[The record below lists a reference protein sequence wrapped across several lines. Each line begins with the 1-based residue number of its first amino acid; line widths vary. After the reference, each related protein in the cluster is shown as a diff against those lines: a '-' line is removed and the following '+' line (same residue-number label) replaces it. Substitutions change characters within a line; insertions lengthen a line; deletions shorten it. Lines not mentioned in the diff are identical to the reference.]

1 MALSTSPVFVLCVFL
16 ALIMFLSNLIL
27 TDAQDY
33 FSLVCGNTLIVNK
46 YVWNLVTSCFY
57 EKYVLKIIADLVIL
71 NVITKNMKI
80 IGGNDQFG
88 LYFVLCILACTIG
101 TSVYCFIRF
110 FGTGMEEMLMT
121 PIYGFGGVVMTLLM
135 YARLQFKGEALIE
148 TFPLVTYQNLPLI
161 IVIIQSAFW
170 LIGLRSFA
178 LDVPFTVIALL
189 FSWSYLRFFYRFQD
203 SLPPG
208 DKSQEFSFVAMFPDV
223 LQPVVS
229 PLTTGF
235 YNIFA
240 MIGIFPELEQAE
252 KRLPHHLRYHD
263 KTADA
268 LYQSDAQDAVAK
280 RLRSKGM
287 KLLDARMAEL
297 SQEGDSW
304 GDSALEKDPEK
315 TADPVNYKV

>member
-1 MALSTSPVFVLCVFL
+1 MAVSTSPVFALCVFL
-16 ALIMFLSNLIL
+16 VLAMFCSNLVF
-27 TDAQDY
+27 TDAQD
-33 FSLVCGNTLIVNK
+33 FLSLICGNTLIVNK
-46 YVWNLVTSCFY
+46 YVWNLITSCFY

-71 NVITKNMKI
+71 NVITRNMKI
-80 IGGNDQFG
+80 IGGSDQFA

-101 TSVYCFIRF
+101 ASVYCFIRF

-121 PIYGFGGVVMTLLM
+121 PIYGVGGVVMTLLM
-135 YARLQFKGEALIE
+135 YARLQFRGEALIE
-148 TFPLVTYQNLPLI
+148 AFPLVTFQNLPLI
-161 IVIIQSAFW
+161 IVIIQTIFW

-178 LDVPFTVIALL
+178 VDVPFTVIALP

-203 SLPPG
+203 NLPPG
-208 DKSQEFSFVAMFPDV
+208 DKSQEFSFVAMFPDM

-240 MIGIFPELEQAE
+240 MIGIFPELEQVE
-252 KRLPHHLRYHD
+252 KRLPHHLRYND
-263 KTADA
+263 KAAEA

-304 GDSALEKDPEK
+304 GDSALEIDSEK
-315 TADPVNYKV
+315 AAEPVNFKI